1 MFKGSLMAVDVGGG
15 TQDIFI
21 WEPGQTVE
29 NGVKLVLPAPTQ
41 VLARRIRRLTAQGQP
56 IFLQGRVMG
65 GGAVTQAVRHHLG
78 QGLPIY
84 ATAQAAFTFSD
95 RLEAVQSWGVILTES
110 PPPEAVTLALGDVG
124 VEDWRQVLVAFE
136 VPFPRHFAVAVQDH
150 GFHPQG
156 SNRRFRFQGW
166 EHFLEQGG
174 KLAALATR
182 QPLSHF
188 TRMAAVA
195 EVLPGVLLMDTC
207 AAGVRGA
214 LLDPQAQVHLD
225 RGLTVI
231 NVGNAHTFAALV
243 RGDRLWGIYEH
254 HTGLLSPEK
263 LWDHVAR
270 FQQGRLTNTEVFED
284 QGHGCA
290 YAPDFTAT
298 GSFAFTVITGPR
310 RRLAA
315 GLPGVFA
322 APFGDMMLS
331 GCFGLVAAFLE
342 LEKYPVNLAD
352 Y

>member
-41 VLARRIRRLTAQGQP
+41 VLARRIQRLTAQGQP

-78 QGLPIY
+78 QGLPVY

-95 RLEAVQSWGVILTES
+95 RLEAVQAWGVILTES
-110 PPPEAVTLALGDVG
+110 PPPEAVTLTLGDVG
-124 VEDWRQVLVAFE
+124 VEDWRQVLAAFE
-136 VPFPRHFAVAVQDH
+136 VPFPSHFAVAVQDH

-166 EHFLEQGG
+166 ENFLEQGG
-174 KLAALATR
+174 KLAALASR

-195 EVLPGVLLMDTC
+195 EVLPGVMLMDTC

-214 LLDPQAQVHLD
+214 LLDPQARGHLE

-263 LWDHVAR
+263 LWDHVGAIPA
-270 FQQGRLTNTEVFED
+270 GP
-284 QGHGCA
+284 A
-290 YAPDFTAT
+290 YQH
-298 GSFAFTVITGPR
+298 R
-310 RRLAA
+310 
-315 GLPGVFA
+315 GL
-322 APFGDMMLS
+322 
-331 GCFGLVAAFLE
+331 
-342 LEKYPVNLAD
+342 
-352 Y
+352 

>member
-1 MFKGSLMAVDVGGG
+1 MFKGSLLAVDVGGG

-41 VLARRIRRLTAQGQP
+41 VLARRIKRLTAQGQP

-78 QGLPIY
+78 QGLPVY

-95 RLEAVQSWGVILTES
+95 RLEVVQSWGVILAEV
-110 PPPEAVTLALGDVG
+110 PPPEAVAVTLGDVE
-124 VEDWRQVLVAFE
+124 VEAWRQVLAAFE
-136 VPFPRHFAVAVQDH
+136 VPFPSHFAVAVQDH

-166 EHFLEQGG
+166 ENFLYQGG
-174 KLAALATR
+174 KLADLASR
-182 QPLSHF
+182 QLPSHL

-195 EVLPGVLLMDTC
+195 EVLPGALLMDTC

-214 LLDPQAQVHLD
+214 LLDPQARGHID

-231 NVGNAHTFAALV
+231 NLGNAHTFAALV

-263 LWDHVAR
+263 LWDHIGR
-270 FQQGRLTNTEVFED
+270 FQQGRLTNTEVFDD

-290 YAPDFTAT
+290 YGPDLSPRD
-298 GSFAFTVITGPR
+298 SFAFTVITGPR
-310 RRLAA
+310 RHLAQD
-315 GLPGVFA
+315 GPGVMA

-342 LEKYPVNLAD
+342 LEHYPVNLAD

>member
-1 MFKGSLMAVDVGGG
+1 MAVDVGGG

-78 QGLPIY
+78 QGLPVY
-84 ATAQAAFTFSD
+84 ATAQASFTFSD
-95 RLEAVQSWGVILTES
+95 RLEAVQSWGVILTEA
-110 PPPEAVTLALGDVG
+110 PPPEAVTVTLGDVE
-124 VEDWRQVLVAFE
+124 VEEWRQVLAAFE
-136 VPFPRHFAVAVQDH
+136 VPFPSHFAVAVQDH

-166 EHFLEQGG
+166 ENFLEQGG
-174 KLAALATR
+174 KLEALACR

-195 EVLPGVLLMDTC
+195 EVLPGVMLMDTC

-214 LLDPQAQVHLD
+214 LLDPQARGHLEN
-225 RGLTVI
+225 GLTVI
-231 NVGNAHTFAALV
+231 NLGNAHTFAALV
-243 RGDRLWGIYEH
+243 RGDRLYGIYEH

-263 LWDHVAR
+263 LWDHVGR
-270 FQQGRLTNTEVFED
+270 FQQGRLTNDEVFDD

-290 YAPDFTAT
+290 YVPDFSAK

-342 LEKYPVNLAD
+342 LENYPVHLAD

>member
-1 MFKGSLMAVDVGGG
+1 
-15 TQDIFI
+15 
-21 WEPGQTVE
+21 VE
-29 NGVKLVLPAPTQ
+29 
-41 VLARRIRRLTAQGQP
+41 
-56 IFLQGRVMG
+56 
-65 GGAVTQAVRHHLG
+65 
-78 QGLPIY
+78 
-84 ATAQAAFTFSD
+84 
-95 RLEAVQSWGVILTES
+95 E
-110 PPPEAVTLALGDVG
+110 
-124 VEDWRQVLVAFE
+124 WRQVLAAFE
-136 VPFPRHFAVAVQDH
+136 VPFPSHFAVAVQDH

-166 EHFLEQGG
+166 ENFLEQGG
-174 KLAALATR
+174 KLTALATR
-182 QPLSHF
+182 QPPSHF

-195 EVLPGVLLMDTC
+195 EVLPGVMLMDTC

-214 LLDPQAQVHLD
+214 LLDPQARGHLD

-263 LWDHVAR
+263 LWAQVGR
-270 FQQGRLTNTEVFED
+270 FQQGRLTNTEVFDD

-290 YAPDFTAT
+290 YAPDFTGK

-310 RRLAA
+310 RRLAQS
-315 GLPGVFA
+315 GPGVFA

-342 LEKYPVNLAD
+342 LENYPVNLAD